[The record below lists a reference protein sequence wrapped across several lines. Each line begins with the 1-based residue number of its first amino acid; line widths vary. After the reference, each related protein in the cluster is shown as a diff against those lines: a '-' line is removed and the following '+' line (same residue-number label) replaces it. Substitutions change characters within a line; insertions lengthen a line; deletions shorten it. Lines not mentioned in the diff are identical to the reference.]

1 MMFKYT
7 ICVLAS
13 AALLALA
20 ACPATS
26 AALECV
32 CCFED
37 CCFGCETARQFYDD
51 RPHSLDGLCSN
62 ESKEEEAS
70 EDDA

>member
-1 MMFKYT
+1 MNLYRKPRRG
-7 ICVLAS
+7 V
-13 AALLALA
+13 
-20 ACPATS
+20 PG
-26 AALECV
+26 ALECV

-51 RPHSLDGLCSN
+51 QPRSLDGLCSN
-62 ESKEEEAS
+62 ESKEEETS